1 MSLGLYWT
9 YWRQLDSRMGRVR
22 GCGLLYGAAM
32 ERERWRGWETA
43 AFVLRS
49 LERLGRNE
57 SGSSVQDSLMLC
69 ATNDTVYLFVPED
82 RSTPPTAFY
91 GRPPGKCLF
100 PSLFEC
106 VMLSNEKEPAT
117 LDLLVFNRYPIR
129 KKKVEV
135 SRGKRD
141 SANRFAFSSSFLL
154 KLLLFNYETHFYYIS
169 DVYYFALL
177 NVIKYRVPM
186 RDGSLIQSTC
196 ANWEATVLHLDT
208 GNFGGKVWPTL
219 RLKI

>member
-1 MSLGLYWT
+1 
-9 YWRQLDSRMGRVR
+9 MGRVR

-91 GRPPGKCLF
+91 DRKMP
-100 PSLFEC
+100 
-106 VMLSNEKEPAT
+106 LSFSFWMCDALEWKGT
-117 LDLLVFNRYPIR
+117 
-129 KKKVEV
+129 
-135 SRGKRD
+135 RD
-141 SANRFAFSSSFLL
+141 SRLACVQSISHQEKKGWSIAWKTWFSKFRFAFSFLFFFSQIIIIQL
-154 KLLLFNYETHFYYIS
+154 RDTLLLYIRR
-169 DVYYFALL
+169 LL
-177 NVIKYRVPM
+177 FRVIKR
-186 RDGSLIQSTC
+186 
-196 ANWEATVLHLDT
+196 H
-208 GNFGGKVWPTL
+208 
-219 RLKI
+219 

>member
-43 AFVLRS
+43 AFVFRS

-129 KKKVEV
+129 KKKGW
-135 SRGKRD
+135 SIAWKTWF
-141 SANRFAFSSSFLL
+141 SKQISFLFLFSSQIIIIQLRDT
-154 KLLLFNYETHFYYIS
+154 LLLYIRR
-169 DVYYFALL
+169 LL
-177 NVIKYRVPM
+177 FRVIKR
-186 RDGSLIQSTC
+186 
-196 ANWEATVLHLDT
+196 H
-208 GNFGGKVWPTL
+208 
-219 RLKI
+219 

>member
-1 MSLGLYWT
+1 
-9 YWRQLDSRMGRVR
+9 MGRVR

-91 GRPPGKCLF
+91 DRKMP
-100 PSLFEC
+100 
-106 VMLSNEKEPAT
+106 LSFSFWMCDALEWKGT
-117 LDLLVFNRYPIR
+117 
-129 KKKVEV
+129 
-135 SRGKRD
+135 RD
-141 SANRFAFSSSFLL
+141 SRLACVQSISHQEKKGWSIAWKTWFSKQICFLFLFSSQIIIIQLRDT
-154 KLLLFNYETHFYYIS
+154 LLLYIRR
-169 DVYYFALL
+169 LL
-177 NVIKYRVPM
+177 FRVIKR
-186 RDGSLIQSTC
+186 
-196 ANWEATVLHLDT
+196 H
-208 GNFGGKVWPTL
+208 
-219 RLKI
+219 